1 MGKTTGFLEYERRTG
16 DSVSAD
22 KRIKNFDEFHAT
34 LSLEEQQ
41 EQGARCMAC
50 GVPFCQYG
58 GMIAGMTSGCPLHN
72 LVPEFNDLVYR
83 GRWEQAYE
91 RLEKTHG
98 LAEFTCK
105 VCPALCEKACTCGAN
120 GEPVS
125 TKENERAIIE
135 YAYAHNLA
143 CIIHGIILK
152 LITML

>member
-105 VCPALCEKACTCGAN
+105 VCPALCEKACTC
-120 GEPVS
+120 
-125 TKENERAIIE
+125 
-135 YAYAHNLA
+135 
-143 CIIHGIILK
+143 
-152 LITML
+152 

>member
-58 GMIAGMTSGCPLHN
+58 GMIAGMTSVVRFIIWCQN
-72 LVPEFNDLVYR
+72 LMTL
-83 GRWEQAYE
+83 
-91 RLEKTHG
+91 
-98 LAEFTCK
+98 
-105 VCPALCEKACTCGAN
+105 
-120 GEPVS
+120 S
-125 TKENERAIIE
+125 TEVDGNR
-135 YAYAHNLA
+135 H
-143 CIIHGIILK
+143 
-152 LITML
+152 MSD